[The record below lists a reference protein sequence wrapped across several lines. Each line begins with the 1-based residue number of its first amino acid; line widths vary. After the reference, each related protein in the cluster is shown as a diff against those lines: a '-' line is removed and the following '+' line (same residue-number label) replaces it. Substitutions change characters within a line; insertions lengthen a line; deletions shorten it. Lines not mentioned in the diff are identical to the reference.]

1 VDNKIEA
8 LQDLLC
14 SFGVFLVLWYG
25 VFTKVILL
33 QFFGYFLAYIVY
45 LETQAKY
52 FAWDRFM
59 VVLL

>member
-1 VDNKIEA
+1 
-8 LQDLLC
+8 
-14 SFGVFLVLWYG
+14 VFLVLWYG
-25 VFTKVILL
+25 VLIKVILL
-33 QFFGYFLAYIVY
+33 QFFWYFLACIVY

>member
-1 VDNKIEA
+1 VDNKSEA
-8 LQDLLC
+8 LEDLLC
-14 SFGVFLVLWYG
+14 SLGVFLVLWYG
-25 VFTKVILL
+25 VLIKVILL
-33 QFFGYFLAYIVY
+33 QFFWYFLACIVY